1 VFAQPVQDINNLFKV
16 PSVKLVMDTS
26 GLSRLYKTLLN
37 AALNPDSAAYAFTQ
51 SVRKSK
57 GGSAIDWFSNKFV
70 GFALAAKLVQIPK
83 QAISFINAFAD
94 YRYSPKLPPVIRTPI
109 DLFMFTIDFTRG
121 LVGAVPDLFGGKG
134 TIAEI
139 RDFSASFDSRIAKGF
154 DGDLVGLESGVPT
167 TQKQTG
173 KPLSGLRKLKGDAK
187 TIVSSPTSIGDIMG
201 VLGYYAVYRRNI
213 ANGMPK
219 EQAIA
224 EFNRY
229 NNTQQSRFNRDKSPI
244 QITARGRNEV
254 DSVLR
259 LFTMFGSVIFLQQN
273 QVMQSFTNV
282 RRGTFDYLKQLPDV
296 IKGKKTH
303 KQAYESA
310 PSENEIR
317 RLAINFGV
325 ANAMFVGMANIMLLL
340 KGNDED
346 RDLWFARVG
355 EALMGLNIIFQ
366 VPVVGTGLEYAYN
379 TYAKDKPRPVDDIV
393 NPLTATVRKS
403 LKRSDKY
410 NMSELESAAIT
421 IAELKLGVQ
430 FDPAIGLAYG
440 IGEELFDV
448 DSPQDFDDNMY
459 DLFGIT
465 PSYRPS
471 YGQKKSKF
479 EGVVPLGGIKNKSD
493 LKRFNPDLYDKIYG
507 KQDSIRKAQREL
519 EKERLRKA
527 GLEKIGNSYYPIK
540 D

>member
-1 VFAQPVQDINNLFKV
+1 MIVGSIKEDLILEKRVSLTPETAKNIIGLGLKVCIEKDYASHLGIQDYDYKKV
-16 PSVKLVMDTS
+16 GV
-26 GLSRLYKTLLN
+26 
-37 AALNPDSAAYAFTQ
+37 
-51 SVRKSK
+51 
-57 GGSAIDWFSNKFV
+57 
-70 GFALAAKLVQIPK
+70 
-83 QAISFINAFAD
+83 
-94 YRYSPKLPPVIRTPI
+94 
-109 DLFMFTIDFTRG
+109 
-121 LVGAVPDLFGGKG
+121 
-134 TIAEI
+134 EI
-139 RDFSASFDSRIAKGF
+139 RASS
-154 DGDLVGLESGVPT
+154 
-167 TQKQTG
+167 
-173 KPLSGLRKLKGDAK
+173 
-187 TIVSSPTSIGDIMG
+187 
-201 VLGYYAVYRRNI
+201 N
-213 ANGMPK
+213 
-219 EQAIA
+219 
-224 EFNRY
+224 
-229 NNTQQSRFNRDKSPI
+229 
-244 QITARGRNEV
+244 
-254 DSVLR
+254 
-259 LFTMFGSVIFLQQN
+259 
-273 QVMQSFTNV
+273 
-282 RRGTFDYLKQLPDV
+282 DV
-296 IKGKKTH
+296 INSSKAIIKVNC
-303 KQAYESA
+303 

-479 EGVVPLGGIKNKSD
+479 EGVVPLNGIKTKAD